1 MTRNLCLALSPLLLR
16 PEQKHTL
23 SQDLSKLCGVEVAV
37 IIVGEKKTCDYAS
50 TDMNRILE
58 RYQTMQAGATQQLAL
73 LQESETSR
81 LWAQLEA
88 QRRELESLTRELAA
102 RDAMLQ
108 QQQGILL
115 PPPVTAVP
123 LTITESL
130 NFKTEADTQPTVQS
144 ILDST
149 AQTILAAQET
159 MEEQSSKKRSADIA
173 ELSDD
178 TAEVEEEDS
187 VSDIEGER
195 EAKRV
200 RHEVVEPERKAN
212 IEIGISAPELVA
224 VQVVN

>member
-1 MTRNLCLALSPLLLR
+1 
-16 PEQKHTL
+16 
-23 SQDLSKLCGVEVAV
+23 VAV

>member
-1 MTRNLCLALSPLLLR
+1 
-16 PEQKHTL
+16 
-23 SQDLSKLCGVEVAV
+23 
-37 IIVGEKKTCDYAS
+37 
-50 TDMNRILE
+50 
-58 RYQTMQAGATQQLAL
+58 
-73 LQESETSR
+73 
-81 LWAQLEA
+81 
-88 QRRELESLTRELAA
+88 
-102 RDAMLQ
+102 MLQ

-115 PPPVTAVP
+115 PPPVIAVP